1 MMSVPTA
8 VFYVLGAIVAV
19 DTALVLLLLKRYGQV
34 VRALNER
41 SRAPMAPMVRVSE
54 PLPAG
59 SPLPEFSAHSVG
71 GVPVSA
77 AEFTGAGG
85 IIAFFGAQCAPCHAQ
100 APTIAALAAA
110 PERVGP
116 MLAVV
121 SGPAEDAAEI
131 LELLG
136 DALPVVHE
144 GHHGPVARSFQVSRY
159 PTFFEVDLAGT
170 ITNVVHV
177 VDALSG
183 AMAPAA
189 A

>member
-1 MMSVPTA
+1 MMSVPAA

-34 VRALNER
+34 VRALKER
-41 SRAPMAPMVRVSE
+41 SRAPLVRTSE

-110 PERVGP
+110 PEGAGP
-116 MLAVV
+116 VLAVV

-159 PTFFEVDLAGT
+159 PTFFEVDVAGT